1 MEDKIGVPIILKSIT
16 NFDYEVRQ
24 TVVKINIQCEL
35 AKRNLSKDYT
45 FSNFD
50 KIYWA
55 CGLPIAHKYLAILNG
70 INLAFS
76 VGSISYDQAPIF
88 KKSLKRAMKRLIDFH
103 ENEAL
108 KYKINLND
116 SEFTEIVDL
125 GEE

>member
-1 MEDKIGVPIILKSIT
+1 MEDKIGVPIILKSII

-116 SEFTEIVDL
+116 SEFTELVDL